1 MLGSPR
7 IDWSAQF
14 WAVECLWRLNVFA
27 RSNIGEEIELKHQQN
42 RPFSRPVE
50 TGTHLG
56 SCLDLQ
62 TKTHMPSSWARLV
75 LRRYAGLA
83 TALSLTLIGACSNS
97 PPNPNPR
104 ASEPLKTVSVDLPRY
119 MGRWY
124 VIANIPY
131 FAERN
136 FVGSYAQW
144 RLRPD
149 GKIDDNFFGYKKNF
163 AAQITHVGFV
173 DTPVPG
179 SNNGQWSVRLFWPIY
194 FTQLTL
200 YVDPD
205 YRYTILGY
213 PGKNLAWIFS
223 REPEMSDEVY
233 RSLLARLDAAGYDTA
248 QLKRVPQRPDE
259 IGKPEFEVPGD
270 TH

>member
-1 MLGSPR
+1 LNRQPDRPWPQPAEAGIHLDSFLDIPAKTR
-7 IDWSAQF
+7 I
-14 WAVECLWRLNVFA
+14 
-27 RSNIGEEIELKHQQN
+27 RS
-42 RPFSRPVE
+42 R
-50 TGTHLG
+50 
-56 SCLDLQ
+56 
-62 TKTHMPSSWARLV
+62 WARLV
-75 LRRYAGLA
+75 LRRYVGLV
-83 TALSLTLIGACSNS
+83 TVLSLTLIGACSNP

-104 ASEPLKTVSVDLPRY
+104 ANEPLKTVSVDLPRY

-149 GKIDDNFFGYKKNF
+149 GKIDDNFFGYKKTFNT
-163 AAQITHVGFV
+163 QITHVSFV

-179 SNNGQWSVRLFWPIY
+179 SDNGQWSVRLFWPIY

-233 RSLLARLDAAGYDTA
+233 RSLLARLDAAGYDTSR
-248 QLKRVPQRPDE
+248 LKRVPQRPDE
-259 IGKPEFEVPGD
+259 IGKPGFETAGD
-270 TH
+270 AN